1 MSTEPGGFD
10 LGRDVPTTA
19 DDVAA
24 LRRLR
29 SEVPGWF
36 SLTPAE
42 LLALLPADALDRRP
56 PISDNARPFVLVAE
70 ETVAG

>member
-1 MSTEPGGFD
+1 MSAEAEGFD

-19 DDVAA
+19 EDVAI

-29 SEVPGWF
+29 AETPGWF

-42 LLALLPADALDRRP
+42 LLALLPRDALDHRP
-56 PISDNARPFVLVAE
+56 PTPAAARPFVLVPVE
-70 ETVAG
+70 DAG

>member
-1 MSTEPGGFD
+1 MSAEGDGFD

-19 DDVAA
+19 EDVAV

-29 SEVPGWF
+29 AETPGWF

-42 LLALLPADALDRRP
+42 LLVLLPGDALDRRP
-56 PISDNARPFVLVAE
+56 PTSATARPFVLVQE
-70 ETVAG
+70 EDAG

>member
-1 MSTEPGGFD
+1 MSTEAEGFD

-19 DDVAA
+19 EDVAA

-29 SEVPGWF
+29 VETPGWF

-42 LLALLPADALDRRP
+42 LLALLPPDALDRRSP
-56 PISDNARPFVLVAE
+56 TPAAARPFVLEPE
-70 ETVAG
+70 EDAG